1 MALALPLALAAC
13 GGGAATGDAGSDV
26 SSQPRDGGADVAFMG
41 NASTGQ
47 IPRGPALDAEA
58 VDYSPLGPD
67 ALPGCCTMRLVL
79 PDATGDESWAR
90 IKGDL
95 GPLKGDGVAATWADG
110 AWSATVCLPAGLVTK
125 YHFEF
130 PATAD
135 DAGGGGDAGAADTS
149 DAATPVATLWRVN
162 EDQPTGFDD
171 DANDVNVAV
180 VSATCEVNDGGASDD
195 AAD

>member
-1 MALALPLALAAC
+1 VAALALPLALAAC
-13 GGGAATGDAGSDV
+13 GGGGAAAGDAGADTA
-26 SSQPRDGGADVAFMG
+26 SQPSDGGADVAFMG

-58 VDYSPLGPD
+58 VDYSPLGAD
-67 ALPGCCTMRLVL
+67 ALPGCCTVRLAL
-79 PDATGDESWAR
+79 PDATGDEAWAR

-130 PATAD
+130 PAIAD
-135 DAGGGGDAGAADTS
+135 DAGVADAGDAGAS
-149 DAATPVATLWRVN
+149 VATIWRVN

-180 VSATCEVNDGGASDD
+180 VSATCEVNDAGASDGASD
-195 AAD
+195 